1 MKSGSAALIGLSR
14 PPSKCRLAQ
23 AMSAPS
29 CGSVM
34 NRWGIGR
41 GYSNRLGASTCTVCW
56 PWLTCSGPRRT
67 RCSWPASSSPS
78 RVLMPHNAPAWNTE
92 AVTAK
97 RSSRMARR
105 STMTGL
111 QIKRHCFNTTDRIGF
126 TTSLGEPA
134 GGPTWKCREGCMAV
148 TTARPTG
155 TSLRQCSA
163 RNTPGASMLGAIPGW
178 NDHDALLA
186 SLRHRSR
193 PAAAVDIV
201 AGRASHCTTRAQWR
215 TAGSAVAPGR
225 AGQLEW
231 RPGDAGA
238 WL

>member
-1 MKSGSAALIGLSR
+1 
-14 PPSKCRLAQ
+14 
-23 AMSAPS
+23 
-29 CGSVM
+29 
-34 NRWGIGR
+34 
-41 GYSNRLGASTCTVCW
+41 
-56 PWLTCSGPRRT
+56 
-67 RCSWPASSSPS
+67 
-78 RVLMPHNAPAWNTE
+78 MP
-92 AVTAK
+92 
-97 RSSRMARR
+97 
-105 STMTGL
+105 GL

-134 GGPTWKCREGCMAV
+134 GGPTWKCREGCMAG